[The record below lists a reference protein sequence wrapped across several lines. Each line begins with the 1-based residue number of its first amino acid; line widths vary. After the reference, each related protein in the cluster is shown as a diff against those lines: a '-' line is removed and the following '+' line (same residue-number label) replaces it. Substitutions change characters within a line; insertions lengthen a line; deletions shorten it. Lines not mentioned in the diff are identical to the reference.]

1 VDVSRP
7 ASRVLAVLEMLQNRP
22 GVNGPTIAAELG
34 VDTRTVRRY
43 VATLAEMGI
52 PVAATAGRH
61 GGYRLMPG
69 FRLPP
74 LMFSADE
81 AVGLAVALL
90 ATSAASDDL
99 PPVVASA
106 FTKIR
111 RVLPRDLAQQVQALH
126 DVAVFPAQR
135 SAPARGFPDP
145 AVLAALARGVLAHQR
160 CSIVYQRDDEP
171 ESRRELDPYG
181 IVALHGRWYVHG
193 YCHLRRGRRTF
204 RVDRITRA
212 HGQPFRFQ
220 PPDGVDV
227 PAEVERSLTLGRRWP
242 IEIVVA
248 AAVEQVRA
256 QLPRHFAQLEPIDGD
271 RTLLRSSTSNLD
283 WFARRIGDLPFRL
296 CIRSP
301 AELRDA
307 LRHNAAAL
315 LEMAATPR
323 EDPTLSTL

>member
-1 VDVSRP
+1 MDVSRP

-52 PVAATAGRH
+52 PVAATTGRH

-90 ATSAASDDL
+90 ATRAASDDL

-126 DVAVFPAQR
+126 DVAVFPPQR

-145 AVLAALARGVLAHQR
+145 AVLAALARV
-160 CSIVYQRDDEP
+160 C
-171 ESRRELDPYG
+171 
-181 IVALHGRWYVHG
+181 W
-193 YCHLRRGRRTF
+193 RTN
-204 RVDRITRA
+204 
-212 HGQPFRFQ
+212 
-220 PPDGVDV
+220 
-227 PAEVERSLTLGRRWP
+227 
-242 IEIVVA
+242 A
-248 AAVEQVRA
+248 AA
-256 QLPRHFAQLEPIDGD
+256 
-271 RTLLRSSTSNLD
+271 SSTSATMNPRADGSSTRTGLLRCTVAGTCTGTATCD
-283 WFARRIGDLPFRL
+283 EAAGRSESIASRGHTDSPSGSNRLMASTYRRRSSARSR
-296 CIRSP
+296 
-301 AELRDA
+301 
-307 LRHNAAAL
+307 
-315 LEMAATPR
+315 
-323 EDPTLSTL
+323 